1 MEDFVYREGRLHAES
16 VPMQE
21 IAEAYG
27 TPCYVYS
34 ATAMTRRVT
43 ELHAAFGTRPHRIC
57 YAVKANGNLAVLQR
71 LAQLGCAFDI
81 VSGGELA
88 RVQAAGG
95 DLSQT
100 VFSGVGKSEAEI
112 RQALAAGI
120 GAFHVESVSELKRID
135 RIAGEEGVTAP
146 VSLRINPA
154 VQVDTHPNIA
164 TGFRGSKFGIPVEEA
179 LDGYR
184 LAAERDAL
192 RIRGVA
198 CHIGSQL
205 VNAEPILEA
214 VRQLVELAD
223 TLQDEGI
230 ALEYVDAGG
239 GLGICYNNEHPPQA
253 QAYVA
258 GLQQAIGDRPLL
270 LVIEPGRFVMGNAGI
285 LLTRVEYIKRTTGG
299 CFAVVD
305 GAMTE
310 LMRPALY
317 GAWHAIVPERKR
329 AAADEAITCDV
340 VGPVCETTDCLGR
353 ARRLA
358 VREGDLLAVFSA
370 GAYAASMS
378 STYNARPPAAE
389 IMVEGDQYDLIR
401 QRGDV
406 AQLYAEDRLRYNDA

>member
-16 VPMQE
+16 VPVRE

-34 ATAMTRRVT
+34 ATVMTRRVK
-43 ELHAAFGTRPHRIC
+43 ELHAAFGARPHRIC
-57 YAVKANGNLAVLQR
+57 YAVKANGNLSVLQR
-71 LAQLGCAFDI
+71 LAQMDCAFDI

-88 RVQAAGG
+88 RVRAAGG
-95 DLSQT
+95 DLTRT

-112 RQALAAGI
+112 RQALEANI
-120 GAFHVESVSELKRID
+120 GAFHVESISELKRIN
-135 RIAGEEGVTAP
+135 RIAGEEGVEAP

-164 TGFRGSKFGIPVEEA
+164 TGFRGSKFGIPAEEA

-184 LAAERDAL
+184 LAAELDAL
-192 RIRGVA
+192 KVCGVA
-198 CHIGSQL
+198 CHIGSQM

-214 VRQLVELAD
+214 ARQLVELAD
-223 TLQDEGI
+223 TLRDEGI

-239 GLGICYNNEHPPQA
+239 GLGICYNDEHPPHA
-253 QAYVA
+253 PAYVA
-258 GLQQAIGDRPLL
+258 GLQQVIGDRPLA

-285 LLTRVEYIKRTTGG
+285 LLTRVEYIKRTAGG

-317 GAWHAIVPERKR
+317 GAWHAIMPERQR
-329 AAADEAITCDV
+329 TAEDETITCDV

-358 VREGDLLAVFSA
+358 VQEGDLLAVFSA

-378 STYNARPPAAE
+378 STYNARPPAPE
-389 IMVEGDQYDLIR
+389 IMVEGEQYDLIR
-401 QRGDV
+401 QRGEA
-406 AQLYAEDRLRYNDA
+406 AQLYASDRLLYNGG